1 VTAETEAQ
9 PPSLPPAV
17 NPQPLTP
24 SLPHSLTPSLSLVIP
39 VYNEA
44 GNILPL
50 AERSVD
56 ALRALQRPFEILF
69 VNDGSTD
76 STAAEIATAHARWP
90 EVSELPMRQN
100 SGQAAALLTGLR
112 VARGEF
118 LLMMDGDGQNDPRD
132 FPALLALVESGQ
144 VDLACGWRVDRHD
157 STLRRIM
164 SRVANAVRG
173 AILRDGVHDS
183 GCQLRVMRREVRE
196 AFFPMELMQSF
207 IPALAVAAGFR
218 VGERP
223 VRHHARQHGDSKYG
237 FRRLLWRPAVAM
249 LWLRWQIARGRT
261 PRLKLQAPSSKPQ

>member
-1 VTAETEAQ
+1 MITHAPT
-9 PPSLPPAV
+9 PSVASPEPPA
-17 NPQPLTP
+17 
-24 SLPHSLTPSLSLVIP
+24 LSLVIP

-50 AERSVD
+50 AATAAEVLRGLGRS
-56 ALRALQRPFEILF
+56 FEIIF

-76 STAAEIATAHARWP
+76 GTAAEIAAAHGRWP
-90 EVSELPMRQN
+90 ECRELRLERN

-112 VARGEF
+112 AAEGEW

-132 FPALLALVESGQ
+132 FPALLALVESND

-164 SRVANAVRG
+164 SRVANVVRR
-173 AILRDGVHDS
+173 AILRDGVHDA
-183 GCQLRVMRREVRE
+183 GCQLRAMRREVRG

-218 VGERP
+218 VGEIP
-223 VRHHARQHGDSKYG
+223 VRHHARRHGTAKYG
-237 FRRLLWRPAVAM
+237 LSRLWWRPAAAM
-249 LWLRWQIARGRT
+249 LGLRWKIWRSPT
-261 PRLKLQAPSSKPQ
+261 PRRALAAGGTDKKRP